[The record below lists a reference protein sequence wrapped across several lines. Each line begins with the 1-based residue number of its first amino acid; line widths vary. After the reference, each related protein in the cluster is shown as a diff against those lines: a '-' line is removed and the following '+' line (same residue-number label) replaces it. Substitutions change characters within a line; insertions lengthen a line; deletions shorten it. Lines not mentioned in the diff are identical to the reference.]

1 MCAAANTDADQDWVG
16 AENRIVAALQ
26 VFGSATL
33 LVLELAAALQNILRL
48 AAGLHVSPHSF
59 HPVANLQT
67 LLPSVRQLSLVG
79 SGDSV
84 CRGSKLHQK
93 VECSVARLS
102 RAPA

>member
-1 MCAAANTDADQDWVG
+1 MCAAANTDAGQDWVG

-33 LVLELAAALQNILRL
+33 LALELAAALQNILRL
-48 AAGLHVSPHSF
+48 ATGLHVSPHSF
-59 HPVANLQT
+59 HPLANLQT

-79 SGDSV
+79 SGDGV
-84 CRGSKLHQK
+84 GRGSKLHQK
-93 VECSVARLS
+93 VECSVARLA